1 MKHLLYASFAVC
13 IALFSGCSDQEVV
26 GPDAGQEEQP
36 GVKVSLS
43 IEGDMGGQ
51 SGSPKAEGPSR
62 RAIGYQTIATDG
74 HAEGFPTP
82 IGIFDKS
89 GDDGKELEDGT
100 KVPVVLIFRNSDDS
114 QPITKVVTNWTYKKG
129 GKLSLE
135 TNEHFELKAG
145 SNLSAGTWYVCGIL
159 GGEQLLGTNQVKFNG
174 YSEGH
179 TPRTSTGE
187 VATWGANVPY
197 IFSWRKLETNAANG
211 TFEAKLPVRFKQ
223 FGTIVRLKVSNGTHF
238 DFKYNGVRII
248 TSNILCG
255 QFDLSAFDDKN
266 FVKSSEL
273 HDVTDT
279 EIASAK
285 LDSYKSAFKA
295 FKFYQRPLT
304 DNAMTGADGLIAKR
318 RFRLIGDYVANFDQE
333 KAKKLNTA
341 LYYYDHTFLP
351 KASGDN
357 FDKVV
362 KGGEA
367 PSFIYVW
374 MCPKEQDVR
383 IYKGHTEGVGAA
395 DTMHIAKT
403 QFMLMAVPDG
413 NGTSG
418 MVVPKSINMIP
429 AYGTRTSYLSGAN
442 YPAKGKVVYEFPPLS
457 YIAKH
462 DNFGTDAQLS
472 TDVNQD
478 VAHTQKYYYT
488 DIESKLPSVPANY
501 MFAKHEHWRCII
513 PQFFGFSGFRR
524 DGSGNLRYK
533 FSMGIVSPARHP
545 SWNETKLVFHSYS
558 KGVEVNGKVVSYMLG
573 MAKKPDYITNSGE
586 GQVYQGY
593 AKQSLTRV
601 PSGLNTSTWVDNNNY
616 TYTVR
621 WEDKNDAAVLTQRY
635 LGPRFVLDM
644 DDIANEDFWAAPS
657 NYDTTYP
664 DDVIRVFPYAG
675 MNNVINTPDPSAP
688 RGSNQGQTWWF
699 FDDSTIGKSTQY
711 WTPDDVSSDGRY
723 FIKGTSG
730 AYQQDSQQKAPKQA
744 VTLKGPSDQ
753 ENVSCFMNY
762 YLYVNPPYMQDKD
775 PKPYV
780 TDPRYKK
787 GYRSQAPVRL
797 WRTIPYAD

>member
-51 SGSPKAEGPSR
+51 SGSPKAEGPSS

-135 TNEHFELKAG
+135 TNERFELKAG

-159 GGEQLLGTNQVKFNG
+159 GGEQLLGTDQVKFNG

-304 DNAMTGADGLIAKR
+304 DNAMTAADGLIVKR
-318 RFRLIGDYVANFDQE
+318 RFRIKGDYIANFAEE
-333 KAKKLNTA
+333 KSNKLNTA

-351 KASGDN
+351 RTGGDN

-362 KGGEA
+362 KGKEA
-367 PSFIYVW
+367 SSFIYVW
-374 MCPKEQDVR
+374 MCPQEQDVL
-383 IYKGHTEGVGAA
+383 IYKGNKEGVGSA

-403 QFMLMAVPDG
+403 QFLLMAEPDG

-478 VAHTQKYYYT
+478 VPHTTRYKYSEV
-488 DIESKLPSVPANY
+488 ESNLSTIPSDY
-501 MFAKHEHWRCII
+501 MMAGHEYWRSII
-513 PQFFGFSGFRR
+513 PQGYGFAG
-524 DGSGNLRYK
+524 LRSQPGGAPYYN
-533 FSMGIVSPARHP
+533 FSMGVISPARLP
-545 SWNETKLVFHSYS
+545 GWPATKLVYQSSS
-558 KGVEVNGKVVSYMLG
+558 KRVEANGKKIAYMLN
-573 MAKKPDYITNSGE
+573 MSKKPDYITNDDE
-586 GQVYQGY
+586 GQVYQGF
-593 AKQSLTRV
+593 AKQPAASV
-601 PSGLNTSTWVDNNNY
+601 SSGMTGLSWIDTNKYRYVM
-616 TYTVR
+616 R
-621 WEDKNDAAVLTQRY
+621 WEDDQSNKLAVITQRY

-644 DDIANEDFWAAPS
+644 DDITTEDFWAAPDNYGHVYPADVKRIIPLGGGYIFKTFHS
-657 NYDTTYP
+657 NSL
-664 DDVIRVFPYAG
+664 
-675 MNNVINTPDPSAP
+675 NTGLFYWYLTDPGHSA
-688 RGSNQGQTWWF
+688 
-699 FDDSTIGKSTQY
+699 QY
-711 WTPDDVSSDGRY
+711 WTPDDAIPGGRY
-723 FIKGTSG
+723 AFQGTIVRDSDNNVPKLVVGFRMPDLGGDVGSFFYYGYKGVPLN
-730 AYQQDSQQKAPKQA
+730 QERP
-744 VTLKGPSDQ
+744 LSDVGSKDGG
-753 ENVSCFMNY
+753 E
-762 YLYVNPPYMQDKD
+762 YVQNLRMQI
-775 PKPYV
+775 
-780 TDPRYKK
+780 
-787 GYRSQAPVRL
+787 PVRL
-797 WRTIPYAD
+797 WRKTTPYAD